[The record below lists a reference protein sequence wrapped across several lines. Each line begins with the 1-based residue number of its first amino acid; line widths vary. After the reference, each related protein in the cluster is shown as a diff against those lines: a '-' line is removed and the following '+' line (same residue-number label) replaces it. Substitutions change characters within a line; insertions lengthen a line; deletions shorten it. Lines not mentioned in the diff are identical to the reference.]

1 MRGSDVF
8 PSSGNTSLS
17 WLSEKQTCMAL
28 SSAEAKYVVAC
39 STCGEAVWLRKLFAE
54 LFDLELEETC
64 IFYDKQSCIKLLVNP
79 MCHDKS
85 KHIEIKYHYIREMIQ
100 KGAVKLQYVPTDEQ
114 VADVLTKPLSRVK
127 FKYFKDKL
135 GVVQKDFPS

>member
-1 MRGSDVF
+1 VI
-8 PSSGNTSLS
+8 S
-17 WLSEKQTCMAL
+17 WLSRKKTCVVL
-28 SSAEAKYVVAC
+28 SSTEAEYVATC
-39 STCGEAVWLRKLFAE
+39 SACGEVVWLQKLITG

-64 IFYDKQSCIKLLVNP
+64 IFCDNQSCIKLSENP
-79 MCHDKS
+79 VCHDRS
-85 KHIEIKYHYIREMIQ
+85 KHIEIKYHYIREMVQ

-127 FKYFKDKL
+127 FEYFRDKL